1 MVSKESKITNILRRA
16 STHIGFIAA
25 IITGI
30 ITVGGAAIG
39 VGNWAVESVNAR
51 ADTRIAALQKEL
63 DESNRQQ
70 EISILRLE
78 LIFMIKHN
86 PQNVVEIEMLAK
98 KYFTEYGANFY
109 MTELYSNYARE
120 YGADTSFVAYHN

>member
-1 MVSKESKITNILRRA
+1 M
-16 STHIGFIAA
+16 
-25 IITGI
+25 
-30 ITVGGAAIG
+30 
-39 VGNWAVESVNAR
+39 GNWIVESVNAR
-51 ADTRIAALQKEL
+51 ADTRIATLQKEL
-63 DESNRQQ
+63 DESNKQQ

-109 MTELYSNYARE
+109 MTEVYSNYARE
-120 YGADTSFVAYHN
+120 YGADTSFVVYHN